1 MNRELFINVFF
12 QNYIKPGSVQF
23 LRSNI
28 IIIIIIIIIIL
39 LLLLLMNPVAWRLR
53 VTEGCRL
60 SKPIGVKVTDLL
72 HIDDLKVFAASGS
85 KLNRVLKETRGA
97 MQDIGLH

>member
-23 LRSNI
+23 LRSN
-28 IIIIIIIIIIL
+28 IIIIIIIIL